1 MNPYLLMG
9 LSMAVALLSGVGT
22 KLYLNKYNKGLGT
35 RYLFSTVQTLL
46 AVIALLIIGGNF
58 NVSVF
63 TLLLGLG
70 FGLLTG
76 IQKVFNMKALEI
88 GPWAYTTV
96 ISSLSTIIPTLSG
109 AVIWGEQLRTTQIIG
124 VVLMMVCI
132 YFSVDFKKEKRQP
145 QLASQEEKP
154 KNKATVKWLI
164 FCGIT
169 FLSTGFIG
177 VFQKWHQ
184 KSDYRSES
192 AMFLIIAFIVTIL
205 VNGVLAIKGCKQ
217 EGGVKAFKPALSII
231 PIAIMVLSGV
241 AVALNNKWNLHLSG
255 VLPSVVMFPVVNG
268 GGLILTTLFATFV
281 FREKLT
287 LKQWIGMAIGFIAL
301 FLICFDFS
309 VLFA

>member
-1 MNPYLLMG
+1 MSPYVLMIF
-9 LSMAVALLSGVGT
+9 SISIALLSGILT
-22 KLYLNKYNKGLGT
+22 KVFLNKYNKTIST
-35 RYLFSTVQTLL
+35 RYLFSSLQTF
-46 AVIALLIIGGNF
+46 VVIIALLIIGENL
-58 NVSVF
+58 SISLT

-76 IQKVFNMKALEI
+76 VQKVYSMKSLEI

-109 AVIWGEQLRTTQIIG
+109 AIIWGEQLRITQIIG

-132 YFSVDFKKEKRQP
+132 YFSVDFKKEKQQP

-184 KSDYRSES
+184 KTPAKDES
-192 AMFLIIAFIVTIL
+192 AMFLIIAFIVTII
-205 VNGVLAIKGCKQ
+205 VNGVLAIKSSRK
-217 EGGVKAFKPALSII
+217 EGGLKAFKPALSII
-231 PIAIMVLSGV
+231 PILIMILSGV
-241 AVALNNKWNLHLSG
+241 GVALNNKWNLYLSG
-255 VLPSVVMFPVVNG
+255 VLPSVIMFPVVNG